1 MFVSFEGIEGCGKS
15 TLLSAV
21 ERAARASGREP
32 VVTREPGGTP
42 AGDAIRDVFLT
53 CASPMNA
60 MTETLLVNASRSQ
73 LVADVIAPALRR
85 DALVLC
91 DRYVHSTLA
100 YQGYGRGLPLDLVRS
115 ICDAATGGLMPD
127 LTLVIDVSYET
138 SRQRLTARGDS
149 RDRLEREPGEFHRRV
164 REGFLELAKHDERVI
179 AIDGERAPEEVLD
192 AALAALSAA
201 FA

>member
-1 MFVSFEGIEGCGKS
+1 
-15 TLLSAV
+15 
-21 ERAARASGREP
+21 
-32 VVTREPGGTP
+32 

-53 CASPMNA
+53 SASPMSA
-60 MTETLLVNASRSQ
+60 LTETLLVNASRAQ

-100 YQGYGRGLPLDLVRS
+100 YQGYGRGLPLDVVRS
-115 ICDAATGGLMPD
+115 ICDAATGGIMPD
-127 LTLVIDVSYET
+127 LTLVLDVSYET
-138 SRQRLTARGDS
+138 SRRRLTARGDS
-149 RDRLEREPGEFHRRV
+149 RDRLEREPAEFHRRV
-164 REGFLELAKHDERVI
+164 REGFLEIAKHDERVI